1 MAEFQGLQPART
13 PQVRRRL
20 PKRSKPKQRHVE
32 GTETFRNSAVQN
44 EIVNIFKVAIPGIS
58 NADDKSDLPEP
69 LESRTFEFVTITS
82 QPSTMSQNGTSK
94 QVRTQ
99 AMRDYLRKQNKEA
112 ITGVPEIVSAV
123 TLEKP
128 SQYKGRFKLNTWT
141 HKAKKKS
148 TNSRKTKSQNVE
160 IVELEVPSQALVTQ
174 GASVGLEDQTWQ
186 GINAGQFPNSVVS
199 INRRLDPFDTLAIQ
213 LGPHS
218 EKILT
223 HFNAERNFWSFV
235 QVDPALFHSILYLV
249 ALHFDLRNGVQ
260 DSSVCLYHG
269 GEAFRIINERLA
281 DVNGVLSDQTIGAV
295 AMLVNKENLNG
306 RYELSQVH
314 MKGLETMIWK
324 RGGILTLKGV
334 FRRIITWC
342 DFCYSTVWNRA
353 PLFPRIPPVSPPT
366 VSLPIQLPNPPHQPR
381 THTQLDPNTLS
392 TTSSILPSIITSL
405 RTLSSSLDPINI
417 EFLNRLEA
425 STQIYNLEY
434 DILLLNSST
443 SYSLAQELIPLKI
456 AAHLYLWL
464 VIREL
469 PPSSQILMTVIQRL
483 QTSLNTE
490 VMAWWNDTWERK
502 LWLLWI
508 LFMGAV
514 AGNGKAERFWFIE
527 EMAGLC
533 RDLGMSGVEG
543 PTGLRDYL
551 GRVVLQ
557 DIFFE
562 WHLNAVWEDVVL
574 FGEVGLPVDV
584 EAFEGSFED
593 AVWN

>member
-44 EIVNIFKVAIPGIS
+44 EIGKSTLSFWRECTLTYVRPVNIFKVAIPGIS

-160 IVELEVPSQALVTQ
+160 MLELEVPSQALVTQ

-223 HFNAERNFWSFV
+223 HCQSPYLNSGFIRN
-235 QVDPALFHSILYLV
+235 
-249 ALHFDLRNGVQ
+249 
-260 DSSVCLYHG
+260 
-269 GEAFRIINERLA
+269 
-281 DVNGVLSDQTIGAV
+281 
-295 AMLVNKENLNG
+295 
-306 RYELSQVH
+306 
-314 MKGLETMIWK
+314 
-324 RGGILTLKGV
+324 
-334 FRRIITWC
+334 
-342 DFCYSTVWNRA
+342 
-353 PLFPRIPPVSPPT
+353 
-366 VSLPIQLPNPPHQPR
+366 QLPPLTSPLPLLRFWLAHADISRRLRYDYLHHEFCRSQRGKKFLVLRPSRPR
-381 THTQLDPNTLS
+381 VVP
-392 TTSSILPSIITSL
+392 
-405 RTLSSSLDPINI
+405 
-417 EFLNRLEA
+417 F
-425 STQIYNLEY
+425 
-434 DILLLNSST
+434 
-443 SYSLAQELIPLKI
+443 YSLL
-456 AAHLYLWL
+456 
-464 VIREL
+464 
-469 PPSSQILMTVIQRL
+469 SC
-483 QTSLNTE
+483 TS
-490 VMAWWNDTWERK
+490 
-502 LWLLWI
+502 
-508 LFMGAV
+508 F
-514 AGNGKAERFWFIE
+514 
-527 EMAGLC
+527 
-533 RDLGMSGVEG
+533 
-543 PTGLRDYL
+543 
-551 GRVVLQ
+551 
-557 DIFFE
+557 
-562 WHLNAVWEDVVL
+562 
-574 FGEVGLPVDV
+574 
-584 EAFEGSFED
+584 
-593 AVWN
+593 